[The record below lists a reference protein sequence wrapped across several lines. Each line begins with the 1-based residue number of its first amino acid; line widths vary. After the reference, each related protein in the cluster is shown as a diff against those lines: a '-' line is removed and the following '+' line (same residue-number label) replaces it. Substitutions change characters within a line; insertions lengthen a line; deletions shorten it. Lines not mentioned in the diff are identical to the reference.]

1 MDEKYIEKIITN
13 EQSTKSAHK
22 RIDEAEA
29 RIDELEKTYAIMQK
43 MDYRMGRVEDSVDKI
58 SQKLDSNYQ
67 ELVATKTQNTSEK
80 SKKWDKLIDYLF
92 YTIIGAVIM
101 LALTKIGLN

>member
-22 RIDEAEA
+22 RIDEAET

-43 MDYRMGRVEDSVDKI
+43 NGLSYG
-58 SQKLDSNYQ
+58 
-67 ELVATKTQNTSEK
+67 K
-80 SKKWDKLIDYLF
+80 SRR
-92 YTIIGAVIM
+92 
-101 LALTKIGLN
+101 